1 MPAPKSTGAHK
12 TFDLEEE
19 FGEDPGELGSMDS
32 DEGADS
38 APPSTVASND
48 EPESDSGSEVEEIT
62 TQSARQ
68 AARAS
73 ASAEQKRRAREHEAR
88 REKQQRRAKPAQ
100 ASRRARRVQ
109 ADEDDE
115 DDAKDAED
123 AEESAVSSGR
133 VTSRLDPALFA
144 AAFAHRDAQARAAL
158 QQQPAP
164 SQAPATKKRY
174 ARGRDGQPMVR
185 VANEATLVRALA
197 PEREVDVVDAA
208 LEHEPLDPSRALPSA
223 RERAYR
229 KRKLGLRANDVR
241 ASAID
246 AVKRAPAKQKKPRA
260 KDPDDP
266 LGLNDPAFQEGGE
279 FAHLAR
285 SHRKRARSRA
295 PTPAAASVRGAGGRV
310 AAPYAARL
318 GPALQFARGR

>member
-1 MPAPKSTGAHK
+1 MIS
-12 TFDLEEE
+12 F
-19 FGEDPGELGSMDS
+19 
-32 DEGADS
+32 
-38 APPSTVASND
+38 
-48 EPESDSGSEVEEIT
+48 SEHV
-62 TQSARQ
+62 
-68 AARAS
+68 
-73 ASAEQKRRAREHEAR
+73 AR

-109 ADEDDE
+109 ADEEADE
-115 DDAKDAED
+115 DEDEED
-123 AEESAVSSGR
+123 AVDSASSSNR
-133 VTSRLDPALFA
+133 VASRLDPALFA

-158 QQQPAP
+158 QHPAS

-185 VANEATLVRALA
+185 VANEATLVRALV

-246 AVKRAPAKQKKPRA
+246 TVKRVPATQKKPRA

-285 SHRKRARSRA
+285 RNRRRTHART
-295 PTPAAASVRGAGGRV
+295 PTPAATSVRGAGGRV
-310 AAPYAARL
+310 AAPHAARL

>member
-1 MPAPKSTGAHK
+1 MNLS
-12 TFDLEEE
+12 
-19 FGEDPGELGSMDS
+19 
-32 DEGADS
+32 
-38 APPSTVASND
+38 
-48 EPESDSGSEVEEIT
+48 SEHV
-62 TQSARQ
+62 
-68 AARAS
+68 
-73 ASAEQKRRAREHEAR
+73 AR

-100 ASRRARRVQ
+100 ASRRARRAQ
-109 ADEDDE
+109 AEEEADEDEGDE
-115 DDAKDAED
+115 
-123 AEESAVSSGR
+123 EEAAVPASSDER
-133 VTSRLDPALFA
+133 VTTRLDPALFA

-158 QQQPAP
+158 QHPAP
-164 SQAPATKKRY
+164 SQAPAPKKRY

-185 VANEATLVRALA
+185 VAHEATLVRALA

-246 AVKRAPAKQKKPRA
+246 AVKRAPPTQKKPHA

-285 SHRKRARSRA
+285 PKRKRTHART
-295 PTPAAASVRGAGGRV
+295 PTPAATAVRGAGGRV
-310 AAPYAARL
+310 AAPHAARL